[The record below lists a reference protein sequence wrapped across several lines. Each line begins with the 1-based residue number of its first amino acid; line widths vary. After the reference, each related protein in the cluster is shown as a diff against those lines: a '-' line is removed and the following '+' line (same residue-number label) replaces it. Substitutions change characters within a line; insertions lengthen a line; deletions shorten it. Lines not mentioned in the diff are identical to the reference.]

1 MKICVTG
8 GAGFIG
14 KELIKKLSGHEI
26 IVFDII
32 FENNSVFENN
42 FDCLEGVEFCFHLG
56 ANSSTRA
63 SSYEA
68 TTDNVDFS
76 QRLINACV
84 KRNIPVVFSSSASIY
99 GSDRR
104 ISSIPNPQTPYA
116 LSKHLTETF
125 FSSSKNVV
133 CLRYHNVYGSTE
145 EHKGNMASIV
155 SKWISRHFLK
165 QTSSEVLFEGSDNI
179 MRDFIHVDDI
189 NKINILF
196 LDYWIKHKSFP
207 LHDRIFDV
215 GTGTPVSFKKVADT
229 ICIKTKAKYEYI
241 PNPYTSENYQFYT
254 KADIKKI
261 KEIYKKFY
269 DVPFKS
275 MSITQGVN
283 KVFNDYLCKYGK
295 K

>member
-32 FENNSVFENN
+32 FKNNSVFENN

-63 SSYEA
+63 SPYEA

-155 SKWISRHFLK
+155 SKWISRHFLGQSITPK
-165 QTSSEVLFEGSDNI
+165 LFEDSDNI

-207 LHDRIFDV
+207 HDRIFDV

-269 DVPFKS
+269 GIPFKPI
-275 MSITQGVN
+275 SIKQGVN
-283 KVFNDYLCKYGK
+283 KVFNDYLCKYEK